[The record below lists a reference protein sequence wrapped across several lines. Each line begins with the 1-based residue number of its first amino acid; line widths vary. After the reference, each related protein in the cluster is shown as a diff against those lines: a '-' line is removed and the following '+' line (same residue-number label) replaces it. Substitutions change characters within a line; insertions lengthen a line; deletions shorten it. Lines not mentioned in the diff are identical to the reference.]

1 MLKLQEYIKYIVEKI
16 YWVTSEINKVQKS
29 QSTGNM
35 KETVIYRN
43 INEEK
48 TFVYMRANKM
58 TAL

>member
-1 MLKLQEYIKYIVEKI
+1 MEKI
-16 YWVTSEINKVQKS
+16 YWVTSEINEVQKS